1 MKSKTHTISIGI
13 PAYNEE
19 SNIKQLLTSV
29 LEQKGSGFR
38 IKEVLVFS
46 DGSTDRTA
54 ERVRSIHDKRI
65 KLVADTDRLGKSARL
80 NQIFETFSGD
90 VLILM
95 DADIKIRDAM
105 LFQKIMNRSTLQRN
119 GIISV
124 NTTPLEGK
132 TLFERIINYSV
143 QIQMDLRKQWNK
155 GNNYLAY
162 NGRFLVLEK
171 ALAKSINIKQRLVNH
186 DALLYFSAVKKKYV
200 PQYISELSIYYRSP
214 ASLKDHIGQSNRFQ
228 ISQNELKT
236 KLPKHAE
243 DAYMIPRL
251 ILLTTLVKYFVLN
264 PFYFISYLLIY
275 QYSKVVKKNN
285 VRSKWSVSLSTKVI

>member
-1 MKSKTHTISIGI
+1 VSIGI

-19 SNIKQLLTSV
+19 SNIKQLLSTV

-65 KLVADTDRLGKSARL
+65 KLVADIERLGKSARL
-80 NQIFETFSGD
+80 NQIFESFTGD

-95 DADIKIRDAM
+95 DADIKIRDTK
-105 LFQKIMNRSTLQRN
+105 LFQKIMDISTMEKN

-143 QIQMDLRKQWNK
+143 QIQMDLRKKWNN

-171 ALAKSINIKQRLVNH
+171 NLAKSINIKQRLVNH
-186 DALLYFSAVKKKYV
+186 DALLYFSAVKKQYAPK
-200 PQYISELSIYYRSP
+200 YISDLSIYYRSP

-243 DAYMIPRL
+243 DAYVIPRR
-251 ILLTTLVKYFVLN
+251 ILLTTLAKYFFLN

-275 QYSKVVKKNN
+275 QYSKVVKKSN